1 MNFVKNAKT
10 LATMDVIVR
19 EAVDKTFLQKT
30 YDYAAAQDIS
40 DLIDSVKA
48 YYEQALAEAEAVL
61 NNEDATNA
69 DVSAALD
76 KLFNA
81 VWVLDFVKGDK
92 INLKML
98 IDMAD
103 EMVLNADKYV
113 QTNWQQLLDAL
124 EAAEAVYED
133 GDAMDQDIQPVA
145 EELLNAILA
154 QRFKADKSNLEE
166 LINKAS
172 TIDVTLYT
180 AASVKVFNA
189 ALEAANL
196 ILEDETLSEEDQ
208 NTVDQAAK
216 ELSDAINGLEK
227 LSADD
232 TDTSDESKDENK
244 NDNNNSSTDS
254 KDPNK
259 GPATGDNTNSAAWL
273 ILAMSAAAALV
284 VLQRKK
290 RNAVK

>member
-1 MNFVKNAKT
+1 M
-10 LATMDVIVR
+10 
-19 EAVDKTFLQKT
+19 
-30 YDYAAAQDIS
+30 
-40 DLIDSVKA
+40 
-48 YYEQALAEAEAVL
+48 
-61 NNEDATNA
+61 
-69 DVSAALD
+69 
-76 KLFNA
+76 
-81 VWVLDFVKGDK
+81 
-92 INLKML
+92 
-98 IDMAD
+98 
-103 EMVLNADKYV
+103 
-113 QTNWQQLLDAL
+113 
-124 EAAEAVYED
+124 
-133 GDAMDQDIQPVA
+133 
-145 EELLNAILA
+145 
-154 QRFKADKSNLEE
+154 
-166 LINKAS
+166 
-172 TIDVTLYT
+172 
-180 AASVKVFNA
+180 FNA

-196 ILEDETLSEEDQ
+196 VLEDETLSEEDQ

-244 NDNNNSSTDS
+244 NDNDNNSNGTDS